1 MSVSFSSREE
11 FVGIVADRAA
21 DLLSLAQLVTD
32 RDEYRDPALLT
43 SFWTRPLL
51 GDFHSHA
58 ARTEELLDSYGARRN
73 QAWRKLR
80 SSVAA
85 IKVFSDVGYKL
96 LHIRLFLPKYRLP
109 PVSPDFGTA
118 TREAIEFAARM
129 VYAFAARLRDQ
140 SSTLNIPLRAS
151 VPEPAIYNERLP
163 EGFLPDDCD
172 RESLRSVEETVVYLS
187 TAVLNAVEGGRFLRV
202 RGKDRSSYDQLV
214 PDPINE
220 EEIRKL
226 EDTFHGLQ
234 ARYDTY
240 VADTNLESVDSDLPV
255 LRGHITVVYHLLE
268 TATSL
273 CHFYERHQSVRG
285 ITTSTPESEIAAG
298 TVDPAK
304 TLTLLVEYSIHYAD
318 VYTDQTRE
326 LCRRMLHRYSVP
338 GSVEVPIPRYRGFHV
353 RPTTMIA
360 RIVRHYGA
368 EVQMKLG
375 DESYDAS
382 IPLDLFRANEK
393 LNAEKRRN
401 IVTEAVRLLESEPLA
416 EGRSNEELVRAVARR
431 LFEQQKLILYDRA
444 LSLEGI
450 SISPEIPPQQCV
462 TECLQKLLNAGKVDL
477 ELEVMVRFEG
487 DRRVLMDI
495 ALLAEQN
502 YGEDDFG
509 NNLALPPEL
518 SYLRSSR

>member
-1 MSVSFSSREE
+1 MSESFNSREE

-32 RDEYRDPALLT
+32 RSDYRDPELRT
-43 SFWTRPLL
+43 TVWTRPLL
-51 GDFHSHA
+51 GDFHSYA

-73 QAWRKLR
+73 QTWRKLR
-80 SSVAA
+80 SSVAG
-85 IKVFSDVGYKL
+85 IKLFADVGYKL
-96 LHIRLFLPKYRLP
+96 LHIRLFLPKYRLS
-109 PVSPDFGTA
+109 PVGPQFGPA
-118 TREAIEFAARM
+118 TDEAIDFAARM
-129 VYAFAARLRDQ
+129 VYAFAVRLRNQ
-140 SSTLNIPLRAS
+140 SSALGIPLRS
-151 VPEPAIYNERLP
+151 PVPGTGTYDENLP
-163 EGFLPDDCD
+163 DGFLPDDSD

-202 RGKDRSSYDQLV
+202 RGQDRSSYDKLV
-214 PDPINE
+214 PEPINE

-240 VADTNLESVDSDLPV
+240 VADTNLESVDSDLPT

-273 CHFYERHQSVRG
+273 CHFYERHQSVR
-285 ITTSTPESEIAAG
+285 TVSSSVQELDSTVGA
-298 TVDPAK
+298 VDPAE
-304 TLTLLVEYSIHYAD
+304 TLKLLMEYSIRYAD
-318 VYTDQTRE
+318 AYTEQTRD
-326 LCRRMLHRYSVP
+326 LCRQMLHRYSVP
-338 GSVEVPIPRYRGFHV
+338 GTVEVPIPRYRGFHV

-368 EVQMKLG
+368 EVQMRLE
-375 DESYDAS
+375 DESYDAA

-393 LNAEKRRN
+393 LNAEKRRH
-401 IVTEAVRLLESEPLA
+401 IVLEAVRILEDEPLA

-450 SISPEIPPQQCV
+450 SVSPELPPQQCV
-462 TECLQKLLNAGKVDL
+462 VESLQKLLNAGKIDL

-518 SYLRSSR
+518 SYLRSTR